1 MVDANKSNQN
11 LTAIIGSKTGV
22 RISLLI
28 VILPSALYCVSVFYK
43 VQSSIDKNTDTINRM
58 ADETKELNKS
68 ITQHFSDPTIHHRAI
83 DKLSWRIGT
92 LEGKDP
98 KRGKE

>member
-1 MVDANKSNQN
+1 MADSDKTNQN
-11 LTAIIGSKTGV
+11 LTAIIGSKTGI
-22 RISLLI
+22 RISLLV

-58 ADETKELNKS
+58 AIQTKELNKS
-68 ITQHFSDPTIHHRAI
+68 INQHFKDPTIHHRAI

-98 KRGKE
+98 KRGRE